1 MELPVYLFAGF
12 LEAGKTKFLQETLCD
27 KSFFDRGSERTL
39 VILCEEGEEEL
50 DPGKFISKNVFIEII
65 DEQRRF
71 NPDKLSSLENKYK
84 PERVLIECNGMWLIT
99 DMMNSM
105 PENWYV
111 CQQMTFIDA
120 ETVDVYNANMRNLIV
135 DKMVNADLIAFN
147 RCAPDE
153 DIQKLHKLVRGV
165 TRRADIFYEKT
176 NGQAAYDD
184 IEDPLPFDVNA
195 PLIKVEDRDYAL
207 MYRDMGE
214 NMAQYDGKTV
224 NFSGMISKYDKLPK
238 GGFIIGRPIMTCCAA
253 DIAFSGLFCESGA
266 ELVENEQWVNL
277 TAKIRVKPC
286 RVYGRKGPVLSLVE
300 VKPAIAP
307 DDTVATYY

>member
-27 KSFFDRGSERTL
+27 RSFFDRGNERTL

-50 DPGKFISKNVFIEII
+50 DPDKFISKNVFVEVI
-65 DEQRRF
+65 DEQKRF
-71 NPDKLSSLENKYK
+71 NPDKLASLENKYK
-84 PERVLIECNGMWLIT
+84 PERVLIECNGMWLIK

-105 PENWYV
+105 PQNWYV
-111 CQQMTFIDA
+111 CQQMTFFDA
-120 ETVDVYNANMRNLIV
+120 STVDVFNANMRNLVV
-135 DKMVNADLIAFN
+135 DKITNADLIAFN
-147 RCAPDE
+147 RCEPDE

-224 NFSGMISKYDKLPK
+224 NFSGMISKYDRLPK

-277 TAKIRVKPC
+277 TAKIRVKFS

-300 VKPAIAP
+300 VRPAVAP
-307 DDTVATYY
+307 EDTVATYY

>member
-12 LEAGKTKFLQETLCD
+12 LEAGKTRFLQETLCD

-50 DPGKFISKNVFIEII
+50 DPDKFISKNVFIEII
-65 DEQRRF
+65 DEQKRF
-71 NPDKLSSLENKYK
+71 NPDKLSALANKYK

-105 PENWYV
+105 PQDWYV

-120 ETVDVYNANMRNLIV
+120 ETVDVYNANMRNLVV

-214 NMAQYDGKTV
+214 NMPQYDGKTV
-224 NFSGMISKYDKLPK
+224 NFSGMISKYDRLPK

-253 DIAFSGLFCESGA
+253 DIAFSGLFCENGA

-277 TAKIRVKPC
+277 TAEIRVKPC
-286 RVYGRKGPVLSLVE
+286 RVYGRKGPVLRLIE
-300 VKPAIAP
+300 VKPAVAP
-307 DDTVATYY
+307 EDTVATYY